1 MSANGYVAPAPAV
14 AHDDTHQRAPAHEA
28 PGDEPASPHT
38 ATPNPSAKRPA
49 FAAPRLRASPP
60 IPSHKVTYRRTYI
73 HCPHFARA
81 VGRATGARPRLLHG
95 AEAVR
100 RAIGARP
107 RLLIFLSQT
116 PPTVTRATG
125 ARTRSIL
132 SSSPLNPRC
141 PNTFPELLV
150 ARPPSANAESSSA
163 LSKSKRPRR
172 SISSRRKSL
181 SIQRSQNGGTKFT
194 LSPSSSSASRA
205 PTSAQTR
212 SATLQRY
219 STLSPIALE
228 AGRSGSRRE
237 GM

>member
-73 HCPHFARA
+73 HCPHFSRA

-107 RLLIFLSQT
+107 RLLIFLSN
-116 PPTVTRATG
+116 PTYG
-125 ARTRSIL
+125 HSSHWRSNPINPQLL
-132 SSSPLNPRC
+132 SSQPTLPQHLPR
-141 PNTFPELLV
+141 
-150 ARPPSANAESSSA
+150 
-163 LSKSKRPRR
+163 
-172 SISSRRKSL
+172 I
-181 SIQRSQNGGTKFT
+181 
-194 LSPSSSSASRA
+194 ASRKTTKCKRRVEFGALEVEA
-205 PTSAQTR
+205 PTPIDINHLDESR
-212 SATLQRY
+212 SPVYA
-219 STLSPIALE
+219 
-228 AGRSGSRRE
+228 RRMAE
-237 GM
+237 QI